1 VRGDGVAARC
11 CAHLLQQ
18 AGIPVSLD
26 RPSRPRLPAILLSQT
41 ALSLLRDVFGEKE
54 LFRDMPRIPTR
65 TVLWGQASR
74 GQESP
79 AVALPHS
86 AIVVSEEALLAG
98 LPLRQIGN
106 VSGDEADSTPLSP
119 ARQGGVSE
127 PSGRTGEWRVFASP
141 PLPPESAEQR
151 FGSRMAQASPVE
163 LRSEEPGCWVESTEE
178 GWLFLISSGAEG
190 WLLSVGAGTVAQ
202 LEQSRLIAK
211 QIERVGETRGEFPAY
226 PRIASPLAGKCGEAE
241 PWLACGTAALAFDPI
256 CGDGTAHALRE
267 AILAAAVIRAIAAG
281 RSADQVLAH
290 YESRLT
296 AAFQRHLAHCASFY
310 RTGGR
315 SRWWNGE
322 LEALGRGMDWC
333 AKRMSQFPAFRY
345 RLNGYELEAVA

>member
-1 VRGDGVAARC
+1 VLVRGDGVAARC

-18 AGIPVSLD
+18 AGIPVWLD

-41 ALSLLRDVFGEKE
+41 ALTLLRDVFGEKE

-65 TVLWGQASR
+65 TVLWGQASG
-74 GQESP
+74 GQKSP

-98 LPLRQIGN
+98 LRPRRT
-106 VSGDEADSTPLSP
+106 GDEP
-119 ARQGGVSE
+119 E
-127 PSGRTGEWRVFASP
+127 GRPQWRVFASP
-141 PLPPESAEQR
+141 PLPPESTEQR
-151 FGSRMAQASPVE
+151 FGSRMAQALPVD

-190 WLLSVGAGTVAQ
+190 WLLSVGARAVAQ

-211 QIERVGETRGEFPAY
+211 QIERLGEPSGEFPAY
-226 PRIASPLAGKCGEAE
+226 PRIASPLAGKCGEDE

-281 RSADQVLAH
+281 ASADQVLAH

-296 AAFQRHLAHCASFY
+296 AGFQRHLDQCANFY

-315 SRWWNGE
+315 SRWWRGE
-322 LEALGRGMDWC
+322 LEALERGIDWC